1 MKKDLLSRP
10 AFRVALSGIV
20 AALGVALMLLT
31 SLIPF
36 GTYAFPCAAGALLVI
51 IVIEL
56 NAKWALGVYAAVSLL
71 SFFLAGDKE
80 AVVYY
85 ILLLG
90 YYPMLKNLIE
100 SKVRT
105 KPMRLLFKFAVF
117 NAAAVASTPIP
128 KTSSRERRATGR
140 NGSSKRTTNR
150 FSPYRA
156 ISSRAEWAT
165 AAAAF
170 CVCSSERLSRS
181 RAYSFAA
188 SIRLNP
194 LPPPPAG

>member
-1 MKKDLLSRP
+1 MKKDPLSRP

-105 KPMRLLFKFAVF
+105 KPLRLLFKFAVF
-117 NAAAVASTPIP
+117 NAAAVGAFYI
-128 KTSSRERRATGR
+128 
-140 NGSSKRTTNR
+140 TTLLL
-150 FSPYRA
+150 A
-156 ISSRAEWAT
+156 
-165 AAAAF
+165 
-170 CVCSSERLSRS
+170 V
-181 RAYSFAA
+181 
-188 SIRLNP
+188 
-194 LPPPPAG
+194 PAGEFSLFGVYVPLVFLAAGNLVFLLYDLALTSFVVLYVRKIRGKVFSVFK